1 MKGKSRPLFVALA
14 LALGL
19 ACGFLGLLAS
29 ADPQPG
35 VHAAPGDVYCV
46 SPGGGTYA
54 ACTLVFT
61 HPQAA
66 VNAASGGEEIR
77 VAAGTYTGVR
87 NVPSL
92 NTDTFTATQV
102 LVITKSLTIRGGYT
116 TGDWTT
122 PDPDANLT
130 TLDAQGLG
138 RVLVI
143 VGTVTPSIEGLRI
156 TGGDATGLGGRL
168 AGRDAG
174 GGVYINEAT
183 ATISDCVVTSNTAS
197 TARDGWAGGLY
208 LDFSNATLSNNTVT
222 SNTASAANDGWGG
235 GLYLW
240 GSDAT
245 LSGNTVRG
253 NIATTVWTGYGG
265 GIGLRYSD
273 ATLIG
278 NAVQGNIASTN
289 WSGYGGG
296 LYLRLYSDATLIGN
310 TVQGNAASGG
320 ADGDGGGLYLQWS
333 DSTLVG
339 NTVVSNTATLNPR
352 STGHGG
358 GLMVR
363 QCSPVILT
371 NNVVAG
377 NQANTQGSGLWF
389 GGTSEDLTSGTL
401 LHNTIA
407 DNGSTPL
414 TTGGSTMLT
423 ADGSAVSAV
432 DRGSGQG
439 VFVDDYTTLALT
451 NTIIAAHSGVGITVT
466 AGSAAALEATLWY
479 DNGSDAGGGGVIYTG
494 MINVYDDPGFV
505 DPAAWDYHLIA
516 GSAAIGKGVDA
527 GVTTDL
533 DGDERP
539 QGARYDIGADEYPLP
554 YGAYLPLVLRSS
566 EGLLVRGHGP

>member
-1 MKGKSRPLFVALA
+1 
-14 LALGL
+14 
-19 ACGFLGLLAS
+19 
-29 ADPQPG
+29 
-35 VHAAPGDVYCV
+35 
-46 SPGGGTYA
+46 
-54 ACTLVFT
+54 
-61 HPQAA
+61 
-66 VNAASGGEEIR
+66 
-77 VAAGTYTGVR
+77 
-87 NVPSL
+87 
-92 NTDTFTATQV
+92 
-102 LVITKSLTIRGGYT
+102 
-116 TGDWTT
+116 
-122 PDPDANLT
+122 
-130 TLDAQGLG
+130 
-138 RVLVI
+138 
-143 VGTVTPSIEGLRI
+143 
-156 TGGDATGLGGRL
+156 
-168 AGRDAG
+168 
-174 GGVYINEAT
+174 
-183 ATISDCVVTSNTAS
+183 
-197 TARDGWAGGLY
+197 
-208 LDFSNATLSNNTVT
+208 
-222 SNTASAANDGWGG
+222 
-235 GLYLW
+235 
-240 GSDAT
+240 
-245 LSGNTVRG
+245 VRG

-278 NAVQGNIASTN
+278 NAVQGNTASTN

-296 LYLRLYSDATLIGN
+296 LYLRLYTDATLIGN

-407 DNGSTPL
+407 DNGSTAL

-554 YGAYLPLVLRSS
+554 YEAYLPLVLRSS
-566 EGLLVRGHGP
+566 KGLLVRGHGP